1 MGGVSI
7 TDRIVSVLAY
17 YTCGIF
23 SISWIVFANITNKRI
38 TPFLTFNLYQA
49 IFLSV
54 ALAVVSLIY
63 SFAINILVVIP
74 FVGNMVKSFDIFFNQ
89 TPMLFG
95 FTITAFIITFI
106 LTYLAVLSLFG
117 KRPYLP
123 VISDIINTNFRG

>member
-23 SISWIVFANITNKRI
+23 SIIWIIYANVTNKRI
-38 TPFLTFNLYQA
+38 TPFLIFNLYQA

-63 SFAINILVVIP
+63 SISANILSVIP
-74 FVGNMVKSFDIFFNQ
+74 LIGGLVRRFDVFFNQ
-89 TPMLFG
+89 TPLFFG
-95 FTITAFIITFI
+95 FTISGLVVTIV
-106 LTYLAVLSLFG
+106 LTYLAVMSLTG
-117 KRPYLP
+117 KRPYIPL
-123 VISDIINTNFRG
+123 ISDVINCNFGG